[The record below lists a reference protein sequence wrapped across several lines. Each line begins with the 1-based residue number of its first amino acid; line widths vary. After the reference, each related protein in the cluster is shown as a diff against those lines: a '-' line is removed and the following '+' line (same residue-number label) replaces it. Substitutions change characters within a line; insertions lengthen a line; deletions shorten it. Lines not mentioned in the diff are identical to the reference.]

1 MAEMGPHSLVD
12 HRLDQLRRMGV
23 YRRQPFASTDWLTA
37 QIALVA
43 TNALLSSQLIV
54 GIISS
59 MHPVRVRLPGVS
71 SLTVQ
76 SFEAQR
82 WQQFLIYIG
91 FTLGAFLLNG
101 FGNRILPVMYRGA
114 CMVLA
119 LGRVGWL
126 LISVVTWSI
135 GGFAVASI
143 TVLACSSPDYNS
155 AR

>member
-1 MAEMGPHSLVD
+1 
-12 HRLDQLRRMGV
+12 
-23 YRRQPFASTDWLTA
+23 
-37 QIALVA
+37 
-43 TNALLSSQLIV
+43 
-54 GIISS
+54 

-71 SLTVQ
+71 SLTAQ

-91 FTLGAFLLNG
+91 FTLGAFLLNA

-114 CMVLA
+114 CMVLV